1 VKLNLDALLAPLV
14 ALLLL
19 ALIVQQTL
27 GALRGSGAWR
37 PRHAATAPK
46 DDPYARLDKVL
57 ATRDTTRLALVR
69 DPFSFEKAATPAT
82 PVHRAPPAPV
92 PPPAPAIPVLT
103 SIIWTD
109 HPSATL
115 RFEGHDYSVS
125 AGTLF
130 ADFRVTNIARDQVVL
145 DRAGAPIVLRL
156 PRKGE

>member
-1 VKLNLDALLAPLV
+1 MKLKLEALLAPLI

-27 GALRGSGAWR
+27 AALRGSGAWR
-37 PRHAATAPK
+37 THRATTARQ

-57 ATRDTTRLALVR
+57 ATPDTTRLALVR
-69 DPFSFEKAATPAT
+69 DPFAFEKAATPT
-82 PVHRAPPAPV
+82 VVLHRAPPTPP
-92 PPPAPAIPVLT
+92 PPPAPAVPVLT

-125 AGTLF
+125 PGTLF
-130 ADFRVTNIARDQVVL
+130 ADFRVTSIARDQVVL
-145 DRAGAPIVLRL
+145 DRAGAPVVLRL

>member
-1 VKLNLDALLAPLV
+1 V
-14 ALLLL
+14 
-19 ALIVQQTL
+19 
-27 GALRGSGAWR
+27 
-37 PRHAATAPK
+37 ATAPK

-57 ATRDTTRLALVR
+57 ATADTTRLALVR
-69 DPFSFEKAATPAT
+69 DPFSFEKAATPKVAA
-82 PVHRAPPAPV
+82 HRAPPPPV
-92 PPPAPAIPVLT
+92 QPPAPAVPVLT

-125 AGTLF
+125 SGTLF
-130 ADFRVTNIARDQVVL
+130 ADFRVTSIARDQVVL